1 MAGTA
6 LLYYEA
12 MPTPILATKLYAPP
26 AKAMVI
32 RRPRLLER
40 IRAGHESKLTLLS
53 APAGFGKTTL
63 VSSWLADQGQA
74 AAWLSLDDNDQD
86 PYRLLVY
93 LIAALQTVQPKF
105 GEHMMMA
112 LQGPQPPSLDTVA
125 IDLINELHD
134 LESTIT
140 LVLDDLH
147 SAQSEATNPL
157 FTTLVEYLPDTVRLV
172 ITTREEPRLAL
183 ARLRAKGDLTEFRTA
198 DLRFNT
204 DEITQFLNQMMQLNI
219 PTQGI
224 AALEKSTEGWIAG
237 LQLAALS
244 LQSQISLDDLLAQI
258 EDGHQF
264 IIEYLLED
272 VLLKQP
278 ASIQNFLLCTAVLKR
293 FCAPLC
299 DSVVDPGD
307 GSRREH
313 SSQETLD
320 IIERANLF
328 IIPLDAERKW
338 FRYHHLFAEL
348 LRKRLHQQSPEKV
361 RQHHV
366 AASHWFLQEGLEIE
380 AFEHAAAAEDYEL
393 ALKIIGGGIMP
404 LQFRGGV
411 FPIMTWLETLSPDV
425 MNRHPDLWVNWAS
438 SVLALGRVDGVAEM
452 ADAAERALQQ
462 QPPGSVDSE
471 ILGRIASIRASVAVT
486 RHDPDAILAQADI
499 ALKHLRPD
507 NLAVRASVTWAS
519 GYAHSL
525 RREPDLAEKAYSE
538 GLAACDQTGHIIIGN
553 MCRLGLAK
561 IRLDNLKLYQVA
573 NICQEAID
581 HAGDTPPPPIGDAF
595 LALGMVHYH
604 WNELEKA
611 REYAYLALPMSQK
624 ILHTDR
630 ATYCELFMAQLALA
644 QGDLPTADELLTR
657 LEKTILQNGY
667 DLQRPYLASLR
678 TRLALQQNN
687 LVQAEYWAHQHPQTH
702 YRVVVCLAMGDIA
715 VAQSLLASDTLPR
728 ISRQDQ
734 LLHHLSRALVSHA
747 AGDTPTA
754 LSHLAQAIDLVEPE
768 KALSVFLDEGAPM
781 EALLKAAQSQQGAEQ
796 VAPAFVQTLLQ
807 LFSQPRGPESKT
819 DHPALAEPIS
829 KRELE
834 VLRLVAEGLSNQ
846 EISERLH
853 RALSTIKGHNKA
865 IYEKLNVQR
874 RTEAIARARELG
886 LL

>member
-1 MAGTA
+1 M
-6 LLYYEA
+6 LYYQA

-32 RRPRLLER
+32 RRPRLLDR
-40 IRAGHESKLTLLS
+40 IRAGREGKLTLMS

-74 AAWLSLDDNDQD
+74 VAWLSLDDNDKD

-93 LIAALQTVQPKF
+93 LIAAVQTVRPRF
-105 GEHMMMA
+105 GERLMSA
-112 LQGPQPPSLDTVA
+112 LQGPQPPPLDVVA
-125 IDLINELHD
+125 TELINALHG
-134 LESTIT
+134 LESPIT

-157 FTTLVEYLPDTVRLV
+157 LTTLVEYLPDTVRLV
-172 ITTREEPRLAL
+172 ITTREEPKLAL

-204 DEITQFLNQMMQLNI
+204 EEITLFLNQMMRLNI

-244 LQSQISLDDLLAQI
+244 LQGQVDLDELLAQI
-258 EDGHQF
+258 EHGHQF

-299 DSVVDPGD
+299 DAVMDSGD
-307 GSRREH
+307 DAHRGK

-320 IIERANLF
+320 FIERANLF
-328 IIPLDAERKW
+328 IVPLDAERQW
-338 FRYHHLFAEL
+338 FRYHHLFADL
-348 LRKRLHQQSPEKV
+348 LRKRLQQQSPESV
-361 RQHHV
+361 RQRHV
-366 AASHWFLQEGLEIE
+366 AASRWFSQQGLEVE

-393 ALKIIGGGIMP
+393 ALQIIGGGIMP

-411 FPIMTWLETLSPDV
+411 FPIIGWLETLSPDV
-425 MNRHPDLWVNWAS
+425 MNRHPDLWVNWGS
-438 SVLALGRVDGVAEM
+438 SLLVLGRVDGVVEKT
-452 ADAAERALQQ
+452 DHAERALQQ
-462 QPPGSVDSE
+462 LPPDSVDPE

-486 RHDPDAILAQADI
+486 RHDHDAILIQANI
-499 ALKHLRPD
+499 ALKHLKPD

-525 RREPDLAEKAYSE
+525 RREPDLAEQAYSE
-538 GLAACDQTGHIIIGN
+538 SLAVCDQTGHVIIGN
-553 MCRLGLAK
+553 MCRLGLAM
-561 IRLDNLKLYQVA
+561 IWLDNLKFHQVA
-573 NICQEAID
+573 HICQEALEQ
-581 HAGDTPPPPIGDAF
+581 AGDTPPPPLCDAF
-595 LALGMVHYH
+595 LALGIVHYH

-611 REYAYLALPMSQK
+611 REYANLALPMAQK

-630 ATYCELFMAQLALA
+630 AAYCELFMAQIALA
-644 QGDLPTADELLTR
+644 QGDVPAVDERLKR
-657 LEKTILQNGY
+657 LERTIVQNGY

-687 LVQAEYWAHQHPQTH
+687 PVQAEHWAKLHPQTH
-702 YRVVVCLAMGDIA
+702 YRVVVCLARGDIA
-715 VAQSLLASDTLPR
+715 EAQALLASDTAPPVTHVDR
-728 ISRQDQ
+728 
-734 LLHHLSRALVSHA
+734 LLQHLSRALVSHA
-747 AGDTPTA
+747 AGDAPAA
-754 LSHLAQAIDLVEPE
+754 LNHLAPAIELVEPE
-768 KALSVFLDEGAPM
+768 KALRVFLDEGAPM
-781 EALLKAAQSQQGAEQ
+781 EALLKAAQSQPGTDQ
-796 VAPAFVQTLLQ
+796 VAPAFVQTLLT
-807 LFSQPRGPESKT
+807 LFSQPRVPESKT
-819 DHPALAEPIS
+819 NQPALAEPIS

-834 VLRLVAEGLSNQ
+834 VLRLVSEGLSNQ

-853 RALSTIKGHNKA
+853 RALSTIKGHNKS